1 MAQWLKTLQ
10 ALAVVGLMGACQASE
25 PTPPGPDKRPN
36 IIFILADDLGYG
48 DLGVQGWRE
57 APTPNI
63 DRLARS
69 GARMTDFYSA
79 HSSCAPS
86 RVGLLTG
93 RYQHRIGF
101 ENNPGPVQKAD
112 PSFGVPAS
120 TPMISER
127 LRAAGYATGAIGKWH
142 IGYQGDMVPT
152 GKGFDEF
159 YGFLDG
165 AMAYTADAPNGLKA
179 LLRGTQPAPMAAHTT
194 EAFAEEAVGFIR
206 SHRDQPFFLHVA
218 FNAPHAPMQS
228 TAAYLEKF
236 KSEPDPRRR
245 AYLAM
250 MAALDDAVGRIVQE
264 VEGSGLSERTLIVFT
279 SDNGAPT
286 WQTTSSNLPL
296 NGVKGL
302 VLEGGIR
309 VPTLFRWTGRI
320 PSGRVLSQPGIG
332 MDITATALAAAGIE
346 TVSDLDGRN
355 LLPLLVG
362 DWGAVADRALF
373 WRSGTQGAVRK
384 GDWKAI
390 LAGEEWL
397 LFDLAADPGER
408 RNLAVSEPERLAGLK
423 ADYQAWS
430 SSMSPARWD
439 WDLRPLDDGL
449 SREAG
454 IPQLIRDYVAG
465 KPVDPRPI
473 LYGGGPE

>member
-1 MAQWLKTLQ
+1 MARWFK
-10 ALAVVGLMGACQASE
+10 ALLALTVLAALGACQASE
-25 PTPPGPDKRPN
+25 PAPRSFDGRPN
-36 IIFILADDLGYG
+36 IIFLLADDLGYA

-69 GARMTDFYSA
+69 GARMTDFYAA

-101 ENNPGPVQKAD
+101 ENNPGPVQKTD

-127 LRAAGYATGAIGKWH
+127 LKAAGYATGAVGKWH
-142 IGYQGDMVPT
+142 IGYQGDMRPT

-165 AMAYTADAPNGLKA
+165 AMAYTADAPNGLK
-179 LLRGTQPAPMAAHTT
+179 LLIRGTQPAPMAAHTT
-194 EAFAEEAVGFIR
+194 EAFADEAVRFIR

-228 TAAYLEKF
+228 TAAYLERF
-236 KSEPDPRRR
+236 MSEPDPRRR

-264 VEGSGLSERTLIVFT
+264 VEANGLAETTLIVFT

-320 PSGRVLSQPGIG
+320 PAGLVLSQPGIG
-332 MDITATALAAAGIE
+332 MDITATALAAAGLG
-346 TVSDLDGRN
+346 TVPDLDGRN
-355 LLPLLVG
+355 LLPVLRG
-362 DWGAVADRALF
+362 GGGAIEERALF
-373 WRSGTQGAVRK
+373 WRNGTQGAVRK
-384 GDWKAI
+384 GRWKAI
-390 LAGEEWL
+390 LAGDDWL
-397 LFDLAADPGER
+397 LFDLASDSGER
-408 RNLAVSEPERLAGLK
+408 RDLAQSEPERLAGLR

-430 SSMSPARWD
+430 SSMSPARWE
-439 WDLRPLDDGL
+439 WDLRRLDDGL
-449 SREAG
+449 TREAG